1 LRLHPSPFDPATA
14 YLAVDC
20 HELDDFSPYIYKTSD
35 YGQSWKK
42 ISNGLPDDTFVRVV
56 RQDPKRKGLLY
67 AGTETGVFVSFDDGG
82 HWQSLQLNLPVVP
95 IHDMVVKEDDLV
107 VATHGRSFWILDD
120 LTPLHQINT

>member
-1 LRLHPSPFDPATA
+1 MLVQR
-14 YLAVDC
+14 
-20 HELDDFSPYIYKTSD
+20 
-35 YGQSWKK
+35 
-42 ISNGLPDDTFVRVV
+42 
-56 RQDPKRKGLLY
+56 

-120 LTPLHQINT
+120 LTPLHQINEEVAKTDSFLFKPRDSYRMRGWSFPGQDIGQNRKSPKER